1 MKSHTQ
7 GLHFTKLICC
17 LDIGYSVYWL
27 VKTKAVLFISPKPDK
42 NIQQKSTGIV
52 TQDYIYIYTHIHT
65 YIHSSLALKI
75 HPLSGMLLSYTLS
88 KWEGSFFQILPLV
101 AVVEDE
107 RQSSAFSGIA
117 TYFRC
122 MFNFLAAFLTASS
135 YFTWVHQAAYF
146 QTPKR
151 TPSSPPRQ
159 PFDFSQCGQPHSAG
173 SKGAATVGIFS
184 PQGTRKSTNLDKY
197 FLERNTT

>member
-52 TQDYIYIYTHIHT
+52 TQDYIYMYMYIHIHT

-75 HPLSGMLLSYTLS
+75 HLLSGMLLSYTLS
-88 KWEGSFFQILPLV
+88 KWKGSFFQILPLV

-122 MFNFLAAFLTASS
+122 TFNFLAAFLTASS

-151 TPSSPPRQ
+151 TPSSPPASPLISHNVDSPIQQGAR
-159 PFDFSQCGQPHSAG
+159 GQPQWASFLPRG
-173 SKGAATVGIFS
+173 LVS
-184 PQGTRKSTNLDKY
+184 PQI
-197 FLERNTT
+197 